1 VAENLKSD
9 VAAKEAFPHEPLR
22 RGFDAARITGSPAD
36 ITATKGGETFYF
48 EVKFTRQGASYF
60 GAATLTEWDAALKS
74 EERFTFVVAFL
85 RDDGWAFH
93 EYTPDE
99 FMQMSYIP
107 PFKIFFN
114 VPVGGDR
121 VVMSRNGSG
130 AVALS
135 RRRLTM
141 MSELFARFRGGER

>member
-1 VAENLKSD
+1 MHMSIRA
-9 VAAKEAFPHEPLR
+9 
-22 RGFDAARITGSPAD
+22 
-36 ITATKGGETFYF
+36 
-48 EVKFTRQGASYF
+48 
-60 GAATLTEWDAALKS
+60 

-93 EYTPDE
+93 EYTADE

>member
-1 VAENLKSD
+1 MSIRA
-9 VAAKEAFPHEPLR
+9 
-22 RGFDAARITGSPAD
+22 
-36 ITATKGGETFYF
+36 
-48 EVKFTRQGASYF
+48 
-60 GAATLTEWDAALKS
+60 

-121 VVMSRNGSG
+121 WLCHATVP
-130 AVALS
+130 ALS
-135 RRRLTM
+135 R
-141 MSELFARFRGGER
+141 SVGDA